1 MANGKLQDVELFL
14 FTDNMVFE
22 SVFYK
27 ETPKIYLLFEL
38 VIRLYQGTDESI
50 FDPARYSY
58 RGNKNY

>member
-1 MANGKLQDVELFL
+1 MANGELQDVELFV

-27 ETPKIYLLFEL
+27 ETPKINLLFEL
-38 VIRLYQGTDESI
+38 VIRLDLGTDVSI
-50 FDPARYSY
+50 FDPTRYSY